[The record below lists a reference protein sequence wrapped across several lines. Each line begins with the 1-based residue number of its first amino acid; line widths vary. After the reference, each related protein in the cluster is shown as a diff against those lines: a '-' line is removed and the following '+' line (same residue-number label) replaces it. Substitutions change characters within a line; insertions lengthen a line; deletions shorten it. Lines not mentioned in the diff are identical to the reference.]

1 MSDARTELHHELG
14 ASTALIDQLDP
25 TEANDL
31 LGLFRVAMAD
41 EAVAL
46 HHAVDE
52 TINGLPR
59 LFRGPARKIVFPGG
73 K

>member
-1 MSDARTELHHELG
+1 MTDAKAELEHELG
-14 ASTALIDQLDP
+14 ASIALVDQLDP
-25 TEANDL
+25 TEADDL
-31 LGLFRVAMAD
+31 LGLFRIAMKD